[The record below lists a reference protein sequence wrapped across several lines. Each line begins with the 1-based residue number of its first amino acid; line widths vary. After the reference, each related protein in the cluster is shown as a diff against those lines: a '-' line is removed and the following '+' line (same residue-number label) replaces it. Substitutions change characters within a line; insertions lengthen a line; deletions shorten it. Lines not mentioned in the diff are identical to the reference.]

1 MKSTNPLFSAIQS
14 ASLNMIGDLMI
25 GMPGHVV
32 AYDPEKQ
39 RAQVE
44 CGIQRKMPDGTIETL
59 SVLINVP
66 VQFSG
71 SADWVLFHELPAG
84 TEGYI
89 HFSQRSVDA
98 WLDMGGPVPP
108 TGPEMFSA
116 SDAFFSPGYRSL
128 KTAIPNLPTSGMG
141 MSNYDGSVRIHLTDS
156 GITLTCGGISLT
168 VSPEGITHSG
178 KTTLD
183 GRTEVTTGGLAVGDI
198 EFDDH
203 THGGVERGSDV
214 SDRPQ

>member
-1 MKSTNPLFSAIQS
+1 
-14 ASLNMIGDLMI
+14 
-25 GMPGHVV
+25 
-32 AYDPEKQ
+32 
-39 RAQVE
+39 
-44 CGIQRKMPDGTIETL
+44 
-59 SVLINVP
+59 
-66 VQFSG
+66 
-71 SADWVLFHELPAG
+71 
-84 TEGYI
+84 
-89 HFSQRSVDA
+89 
-98 WLDMGGPVPP
+98 
-108 TGPEMFSA
+108 
-116 SDAFFSPGYRSL
+116 
-128 KTAIPNLPTSGMG
+128 IPNLPTSGMG

-203 THGGVERGSDV
+203 THGGVERGSEV